1 MHRVGAI
8 ILAGGLSRRMGAF
21 NKLLLPINGVPM
33 IRRVVET
40 YRAAIDG
47 EIVVVTG
54 FEADAIRDALSGADV
69 RFVHNSDFE
78 QGQPFSVRA
87 GLSDA
92 PDADLI
98 LIGLGDQPNLTVH
111 DIRTLIDMHSAHAAD
126 KITIP
131 VKDDQRGNPI
141 IVPAALCSQLLA
153 DQANPGCGKF
163 TRSNPDKAQKLPLS
177 QVGFYHDIDTPA
189 AFLALTQ
196 GGTT

>member
-8 ILAGGLSRRMGAF
+8 ILAGGLSRRMGAV
-21 NKLLLPINGVPM
+21 NKLLLPIDGTPM
-33 IRRVVET
+33 IRRVVDT

-54 FEADAIRDALSGADV
+54 FDAPAIRDALSGIDV
-69 RFVHNSDFE
+69 RFVHNPDFE

-92 PDADLI
+92 PDAELI
-98 LIGLGDQPNLTVH
+98 LIGLGDQPTLTAD
-111 DIRTLIDMHSAHAAD
+111 DIRTLVDTHIAHATD

-131 VKDDQRGNPI
+131 VKDNQRGNPI

-189 AFLALTQ
+189 AFQALSQ
-196 GGTT
+196 GGRT